1 MLYIVIAILMF
12 GLLIAVHEFGH
23 FSVAK
28 LCGIQVNEFSIGM
41 GPLLWHH
48 EGKKTTYSLRL
59 LPIGGFCAMEGED
72 EDSDNPHA
80 FGNAAAWKRFLV
92 LIAGSLFNFL
102 IGIVI
107 LLCIFSTVE
116 ATTSTTISGFMDG
129 FPCQGEDM
137 LMEGDEIL
145 SINGSPVLIYSD
157 ISTLLSLN
165 SEDTVDLVVRRN
177 GERVKL
183 NNLPL
188 TLREYEVDGQTVQ
201 RYGLYFEVE
210 ELTIAGRLKLG
221 FYTGIDF
228 VRMVWWSLEMLVS
241 GQASLDD
248 VSGPVGIV
256 STMSEVGQ
264 ASETVAIAIV
274 NILYFTAFIAINLS
288 VMNLLPIPALDGG
301 RVLFL
306 ILNSLLYLTIRREI
320 PSKYESWVHVMG
332 MIALFALMIVIA
344 FHDVFKLVS

>member
-1 MLYIVIAILMF
+1 MLYILIAILMF
-12 GLLIAVHEFGH
+12 GLLVAIHEFGH

-28 LCGIQVNEFSIGM
+28 LCGIQVNEFSVGM

-48 EGKKTTYSLRL
+48 EGSKTTYSLRL

-72 EDSDNPHA
+72 EDSDNPNA
-80 FGNAAAWKRFLV
+80 FGNAARWKRFLV
-92 LIAGSLFNFL
+92 LIAGSFANFL
-102 IGIVI
+102 IGIII

-116 ATTSTTISGFMDG
+116 TATTATIAGFMDG
-129 FPCQGEDM
+129 FPCEGEEM

-157 ISTLLSLN
+157 VSTLLSFHN
-165 SEDTVDLVVRRN
+165 GDAVDMVIRRN

-188 TLREYEVDGQTVQ
+188 KLREYEVDGQTVQ
-201 RYGLYFEVE
+201 RYGLYFGVE
-210 ELTIAGRLKLG
+210 ELTITGRLKLG

-241 GQASLDD
+241 GHVSLNDL
-248 VSGPVGIV
+248 SGPVGIV
-256 STMSEVGQ
+256 STMSEVGA
-264 ASETVAIAIV
+264 ASETVSIAIV

-301 RVLFL
+301 RILFL
-306 ILNSLLYLTIRREI
+306 LLNGLLYLTVRRTI
-320 PSKYESWVHVMG
+320 PSRYESWVHVVG
-332 MIALFALMIVIA
+332 MMALFALMIVVA